1 MKISSISDV
10 ETLRGVANL
19 KARALKELWNVE
31 AEVPIERG
39 ITLAAVNNNN
49 NNNNNWSNNS
59 SRGYCEK
66 LVPEKNFDFN
76 LEFEDN
82 E

>member
-10 ETLRGVANL
+10 ETLRGVATL

-39 ITLAAVNNNN
+39 ITLAAVNNNS
-49 NNNNNWSNNS
+49 NNWSNNS